1 MGEYYA
7 CGVDLLGQ
15 SGLLK
20 EAGDLIKANA
30 MEPDLFVQLRHPFQL
45 ILPKEECTQRISPLV
60 NESKGRINTSSS
72 CPTVGV
78 SSYQIH
84 PNGDA
89 TSQTKDVMNLTFIHM
104 PPQRSCPFSTRLDF
118 FEGSSSTVKSSICG
132 PLSH

>member
-1 MGEYYA
+1 MPWNLICLFNLGIHSSLSFQKKNGEFFNENHIVHR
-7 CGVDLLGQ
+7 G
-15 SGLLK
+15 S
-20 EAGDLIKANA
+20 
-30 MEPDLFVQLRHPFQL
+30 
-45 ILPKEECTQRISPLV
+45 SPLV

-78 SSYQIH
+78 SSYQVH

-89 TSQTKDVMNLTFIHM
+89 ASQTKDVMNLTFIHM